1 MEAKNLRIFRRQSP
15 VKVLGPFSRAV
26 IWLQGCDFGCP
37 NCIVPESWDQ
47 KAGDLVNITELA
59 DWILGENDIEGITLS
74 GGEPFLQ
81 AENLAILIDSIKQKK
96 DLGIVCYT
104 GYKLEQLF
112 KFGTQEQRLL
122 LTKIDLLID
131 GLYKEELHADL
142 KWRGSTNQRLLPLTK
157 RYYNLVKTIMNCQ
170 DNSDGLEFFVDNDGI
185 FSFNGVPNQANFR
198 QEFEEKM
205 LQKGIIVGWVRQF

>member
-1 MEAKNLRIFRRQSP
+1 MEVKNLRIFRRQSP

-26 IWLQGCDFGCP
+26 IWLQGCYFGCR

-74 GGEPFLQ
+74 GGEPMLQ
-81 AENLAILIDSIKQKK
+81 AENLAVLIDSIKQKK

-104 GYKLEQLF
+104 GYKLEHIL
-112 KFGTQEQRLL
+112 KFGSQEQRLL

-157 RYYNLVKTIMNCQ
+157 RYYNLVKTIINSQ
-170 DNSDGLEFFVDNDGI
+170 DNSDGLEFFVDNGGNL
-185 FSFNGVPNQANFR
+185 SFNGVPNQPNFR

-205 LQKGIIVGWVRQF
+205 LQKGIILK